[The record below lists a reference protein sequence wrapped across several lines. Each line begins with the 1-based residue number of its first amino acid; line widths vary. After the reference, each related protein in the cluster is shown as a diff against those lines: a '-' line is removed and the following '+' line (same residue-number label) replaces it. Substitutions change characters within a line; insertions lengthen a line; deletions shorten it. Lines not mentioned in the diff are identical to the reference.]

1 MLTLVVGGA
10 ASGKS
15 AYAEALVL
23 RSAAARRIYLAT
35 MSAGGEEARRRIEKH
50 RAMRGAGKGFETV
63 ECPVDVSSVTLPPD
77 SAVSILLC
85 AALSKGTLFEC
96 ERRKTPSERLLC
108 KIPVT
113 VFDILSVSLEFRTA
127 KRYMHAS
134 AVTLHADGQ
143 RHRFKFVFLR
153 HQKVA
158 HDVRSGF
165 ARKREAGLGMIF
177 LLMRPFDIDGAYL
190 T

>member
-77 SAVSILLC
+77 SAVLLEDMGNLCANELFSPESSGQEAAESILRGVARLKEQC
-85 AALSKGTLFEC
+85 RDLVIVSNEVFTGGADYLDDTEKYLSLLSYVNRRLAETADAVCEVSCGIPMYYKGE
-96 ERRKTPSERLLC
+96 
-108 KIPVT
+108 
-113 VFDILSVSLEFRTA
+113 
-127 KRYMHAS
+127 
-134 AVTLHADGQ
+134 
-143 RHRFKFVFLR
+143 
-153 HQKVA
+153 
-158 HDVRSGF
+158 
-165 ARKREAGLGMIF
+165 EA
-177 LLMRPFDIDGAYL
+177 
-190 T
+190 